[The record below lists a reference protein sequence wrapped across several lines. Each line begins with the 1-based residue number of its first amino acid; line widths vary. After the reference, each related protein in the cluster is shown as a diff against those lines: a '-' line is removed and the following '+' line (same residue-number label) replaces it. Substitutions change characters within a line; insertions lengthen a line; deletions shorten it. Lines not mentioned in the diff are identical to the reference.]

1 MTPSIASAVPIES
14 SAHRVWRT
22 FQATLTVATVILGFV
37 LIFVSRHVLFCLFT
51 GIVIA
56 TALRSLVGR
65 LRHRGWSIG
74 QAATIVYSG
83 IVALVIGILAL
94 PMPIVI
100 LQVERLWS
108 ALPSMYAAAR
118 EHALERTAP
127 ALRKFVERMP
137 ESLDAVVGQASGPN
151 RFVAAV
157 AEQIDAQAL
166 AGGLLATLGVLI
178 LAFYWTLHEE
188 RTVRSML
195 LWVPALKRDATR
207 DFIDAVLSKTGAF
220 VRGQALLCLIV
231 GMLSLIAFRLI
242 GLPHVFALAL
252 MAGVFEAVP
261 VFGPI
266 LGAGPALLVASTLG
280 FEQVLWT
287 AAAAF
292 IIQQLEN
299 HILLPRVMSRAV
311 GVNSLV
317 TLLAMAAFGTLFGF
331 AGLLLAIPLAALIQ
345 LLLDRFLLGREALVG
360 ALPTG
365 RDRISRLRLEAVEL
379 AQDARERFRR
389 PSTETTDGDKPTTE
403 SRDWAETIEALAAD
417 LERALAEESRSAVA
431 ADESANFDSATL
443 NSSANGSTA
452 PSPYPV
458 QTSADPLQQRPLI
471 RLAIHAVVVVAT
483 LTGLALLW
491 PLRGVLLLFAAAVA
505 LAAALAPIVERLR
518 NRGWPQAA
526 AVGAAY
532 VPTIALMI
540 AMVGFGA
547 RPLANEISRVAEQ
560 VVAASERWPSGEIDA
575 PRLYQSLFSRESTV
589 GNQEKASPE
598 MQLTQDLFG
607 ATAGL
612 MTLMIETVVVIVI
625 SIYWLIDHNY
635 FERLWLSVV
644 SARHRT
650 AAREAWQDIELEV
663 GSYVRSETL
672 QMFAAALL
680 LAVGYRVLG
689 HPLPLLA
696 ALCGGLLWLLPWVG
710 VLLAVAAIAL
720 TALPLLIIDGL
731 STYLWAVTPSALF
744 AATVLWWLEMI
755 VEPRLFA
762 RRRYNTLFMAVAALA
777 LAEAMGLFG
786 LVLGP
791 PVAIAAEILV
801 AHALRWSV
809 AVQTAVHD
817 APLSALS
824 RRLESVM
831 QDFAAAPNLPQEL
844 VGMSERLRALVHEAR
859 TVATPVAQ

>member
-1 MTPSIASAVPIES
+1 
-14 SAHRVWRT
+14 
-22 FQATLTVATVILGFV
+22 LTVATVSLGFV
-37 LIFVSRHVLFCLFT
+37 LIFVSRHVIFCLFT

-65 LRHRGWSIG
+65 LRRRGWSIG
-74 QAATIVYSG
+74 KAATIVYSG
-83 IVALVIGILAL
+83 VVILVIGILAL
-94 PMPIVI
+94 PVPIVV

-118 EHALERTAP
+118 EHALERAAP
-127 ALRKFVERMP
+127 AVRKFVERMP
-137 ESLDAVVGQASGPN
+137 ESLDAVVGEASGPN
-151 RFVAAV
+151 HFVAAV

-166 AGGLLATLGVLI
+166 AGGLLATLGVLV

-220 VRGQALLCLIV
+220 VRGQAILCLIV
-231 GMLSLIAFRLI
+231 GVLSLIAFRLI

-252 MAGVFEAVP
+252 MAGALEAVP

-280 FEQVLWT
+280 LEQVLWT

-292 IIQQLEN
+292 VIQQLEN

-389 PSTETTDGDKPTTE
+389 PSTETTENDKPATE
-403 SRDWAETIEALAAD
+403 SRDWAETIEALAVE
-417 LERALAEESRSAVA
+417 LEHALAEQSRSAVA
-431 ADESANFDSATL
+431 TEETASPESATSSSSGNGP
-443 NSSANGSTA
+443 NSPLSYPIQAST
-452 PSPYPV
+452 
-458 QTSADPLQQRPLI
+458 DPLHDRPLI
-471 RLAIHAVVVVAT
+471 RLAIHTIVVVAT
-483 LTGLALLW
+483 LAGLALMW
-491 PLRGVLLLFAAAVA
+491 ALRGVLLLFAAAVA
-505 LAAALAPIVERLR
+505 VAAALTPIVERLR
-518 NRGWPQAA
+518 NRGWPQAT

-532 VPTIALMI
+532 APTVALMI
-540 AMVGFGA
+540 AMMGFGA
-547 RPLANEISRVAEQ
+547 RPLANELSRVAEQ
-560 VVAASERWPSGEIDA
+560 TAAASERWSSGGIDA
-575 PRLYQSLFSRESTV
+575 PRLYQSLFAGEPAVGERE
-589 GNQEKASPE
+589 NASPE

-612 MTLMIETVVVIVI
+612 MSLTIEIVVVIVI
-625 SIYWLIDHNY
+625 SVYWLIDHNY

-663 GSYVRSETL
+663 GSYVRSEAL

-689 HPLPLLA
+689 HPFPLSA
-696 ALCGGLLWLLPWVG
+696 AICGGLLWLLPWVG
-710 VLLAVAAIAL
+710 VLLAVMAIAL
-720 TALPLLIIDGL
+720 TALPTLAVDGL
-731 STYLWAVTPSALF
+731 STYLWAVMPSALF
-744 AATVLWWLEMI
+744 AAVVLWWLEMI

-786 LVLGP
+786 LMLGP
-791 PVAIAAEILV
+791 PVAIAAEILL

-809 AVQTAVHD
+809 SVHAAVQD

-824 RRLESVM
+824 QKLEDVM
-831 QDFAAAPNLPQEL
+831 QDLSAASDLPQEL
-844 VGMSERLRALVHEAR
+844 VGMSERLMALLHEAR
-859 TVATPVAQ
+859 TAATPVTQR